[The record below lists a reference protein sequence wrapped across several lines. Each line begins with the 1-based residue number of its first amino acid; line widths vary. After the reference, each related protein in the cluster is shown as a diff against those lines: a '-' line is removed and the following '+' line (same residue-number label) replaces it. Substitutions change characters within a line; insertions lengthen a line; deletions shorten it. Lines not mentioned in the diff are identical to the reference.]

1 MQNQDVGSLVHYVLL
16 IFSSGSLHIFYFSPY
31 MEVAISMINTRVW
44 FYGTNRKLMG
54 NSFFG
59 FQDVG

>member
-1 MQNQDVGSLVHYVLL
+1 
-16 IFSSGSLHIFYFSPY
+16 